1 MLDIK
6 LIRTDPE
13 RVKERLRAR
22 LADPAA
28 IDAVV
33 EADTHW
39 RAATSEAE
47 L

>member
-13 RVKERLRAR
+13 RVKEKIRQLFV
-22 LADPAA
+22 LQFLPD
-28 IDAVV
+28 IF
-33 EADTHW
+33 
-39 RAATSEAE
+39 